1 MRTRLRPDL
10 IVVAVLGVVAAA
22 AVVVVTR
29 GRDQAKP
36 LPAPAFTWRG
46 IVGDVRPPV
55 SLGQRMIVVLRAP
68 SLAERMAHVTSP
80 TNAQERRWT
89 SQAYAA
95 QHAVLTM
102 LSAHGLGVHP
112 DYTYAR
118 VLDGFSAP
126 LDPRAVALLDADP
139 AVRGIYPVRAAF
151 PATISASSAP
161 PEASPP
167 IALPGFDARGVTI
180 ALLDTGVD
188 RGQPYLHG
196 HVARGVDVIG
206 GDAAGVAA
214 RDPQDPTR
222 REQHGTELAGL
233 LVGANG
239 LGGAHGVAPGAR
251 VLPIRV
257 AGWQPD
263 AAGDDVVYARSD
275 QLIAGLESAVDPNGD
290 GDTHDA
296 ARIAVLGVAEP
307 FAAFAD
313 SPEAQAVAGATSLG
327 TLVVVPA
334 GNDGPAGPSF
344 GSIAG
349 PGGAPAALTVG
360 ATDGRPTEP
369 AARVV
374 LQRGL
379 DVLYAARLPVLG
391 TAAPTHS
398 QNLQVGAPRST
409 GTGTPSSRD
418 FFDARGLSLVA
429 GKAALVAGGD
439 DPAEAATAAAAAG
452 ASAVVV
458 YGPALP
464 AGPLD
469 LPTEV
474 DVPVVAIPAGPALAL
489 LAARRVGVTVGI
501 SLGVVRSR
509 TNEGGGEVA
518 VFSSRGLAF
527 DGGIKPDLV
536 APGVGL
542 TTADPGAT
550 AAGEPAFATV
560 NGTSV
565 AAASVAGAAALL
577 AQARPGLDAEALKS
591 LLVGYAEPVAG
602 TVLPAQG
609 AGAVDV
615 GLSAAGEVA
624 TEPDSLAF
632 GRWSGPGWSS
642 RQTLVVRNVSS
653 RTLDVD
659 LSAPSSTATLRIV
672 PRRLQLAPGRSKSVA
687 VTASAAA
694 RPAASFLT
702 GELRLAPGGG
712 QAMSVPWAI
721 DFSRGRDLFTKVDLH
736 EQSFAPSDAT
746 PALLDLQIGR
756 IAATGRVEIS
766 PVALLELTL
775 YDGAG
780 RRLGLLA
787 RQRDLLPGTYRFA
800 LTGRGPAG
808 ATLRPGRYEL
818 RLTAWPTVAAP
829 PSTALVRFRI
839 E

>member
-1 MRTRLRPDL
+1 MSR
-10 IVVAVLGVVAAA
+10 VVS
-22 AVVVVTR
+22 T
-29 GRDQAKP
+29 
-36 LPAPAFTWRG
+36 
-46 IVGDVRPPV
+46 
-55 SLGQRMIVVLRAP
+55 
-68 SLAERMAHVTSP
+68 
-80 TNAQERRWT
+80 
-89 SQAYAA
+89 
-95 QHAVLTM
+95 
-102 LSAHGLGVHP
+102 
-112 DYTYAR
+112 
-118 VLDGFSAP
+118 
-126 LDPRAVALLDADP
+126 
-139 AVRGIYPVRAAF
+139 
-151 PATISASSAP
+151 SSAATP
-161 PEASPP
+161 PGSP
-167 IALPGFDARGVTI
+167 RGTHRI
-180 ALLDTGVD
+180 RL
-188 RGQPYLHG
+188 
-196 HVARGVDVIG
+196 G
-206 GDAAGVAA
+206 G
-214 RDPQDPTR
+214 
-222 REQHGTELAGL
+222 
-233 LVGANG
+233 NG

-509 TNEGGGEVA
+509 TNEGGGEE
-518 VFSSRGLAF
+518 REG
-527 DGGIKPDLV
+527 
-536 APGVGL
+536 
-542 TTADPGAT
+542 
-550 AAGEPAFATV
+550 
-560 NGTSV
+560 
-565 AAASVAGAAALL
+565 
-577 AQARPGLDAEALKS
+577 
-591 LLVGYAEPVAG
+591 
-602 TVLPAQG
+602 
-609 AGAVDV
+609 
-615 GLSAAGEVA
+615 
-624 TEPDSLAF
+624 
-632 GRWSGPGWSS
+632 
-642 RQTLVVRNVSS
+642 
-653 RTLDVD
+653 
-659 LSAPSSTATLRIV
+659 
-672 PRRLQLAPGRSKSVA
+672 
-687 VTASAAA
+687 
-694 RPAASFLT
+694 
-702 GELRLAPGGG
+702 
-712 QAMSVPWAI
+712 
-721 DFSRGRDLFTKVDLH
+721 
-736 EQSFAPSDAT
+736 
-746 PALLDLQIGR
+746 
-756 IAATGRVEIS
+756 
-766 PVALLELTL
+766 
-775 YDGAG
+775 
-780 RRLGLLA
+780 
-787 RQRDLLPGTYRFA
+787 
-800 LTGRGPAG
+800 
-808 ATLRPGRYEL
+808 
-818 RLTAWPTVAAP
+818 
-829 PSTALVRFRI
+829 
-839 E
+839 